1 MIWLAAFLS
10 FGIHFFPLAAVYGK
24 IMLPLAVLCSANVI
38 AGMLLPNV
46 PFSPFS
52 LMRIL
57 QLWAFSHHH
66 IVFQKRPPIFFTWFR
81 TSDFRHHLIAFQKPG
96 CHEKNGLRNFKSRK
110 KC

>member
-46 PFSPFS
+46 PFTISYADFAAMGFS
-52 LMRIL
+52 ASSYCIPKTTTHFLYMVPDVR
-57 QLWAFSHHH
+57 FSAPSYR
-66 IVFQKRPPIFFTWFR
+66 VPKTRLP
-81 TSDFRHHLIAFQKPG
+81 
-96 CHEKNGLRNFKSRK
+96 
-110 KC
+110 